1 MKVRDLF
8 LRAADDAAIE
18 RRRGLFRFTRWR
30 LSLLLRSPHMLWR

>member
-8 LRAADDAAIE
+8 FRVAEDAFIE

-30 LSLLLRSPHMLWR
+30 LSLLLRSPHLLWR